1 MQDVHVICG
10 QALRCLLYNLK
21 IEVFVGTL
29 NWSDIPSLESVEV
42 DWDYEPENPLGKRSC
57 ARIGNKHL
65 YLCLDEKNV
74 PVKIISRKFFETGD
88 LLDISEAGLAVLL
101 GDTEMKEG
109 YHTKISL
116 QLGNK
121 KVISK
126 AVVRNICSV
135 DDKNRLGLEFVDP
148 ATDDSAFIKSL
159 IASRAYSF

>member
-1 MQDVHVICG
+1 V
-10 QALRCLLYNLK
+10 A
-21 IEVFVGTL
+21 TL
-29 NWSDIPSLESVEV
+29 NWSDIPSLENAEV

-57 ARIGNKHL
+57 VRIGNKHL
-65 YLCLDEKNV
+65 YLCLNEKDV
-74 PVKIISRKFFETGD
+74 PVKIISRNFIETGN

-116 QLGNK
+116 QLGTK

-126 AVVRNICSV
+126 VVVRNICSV

-148 ATDDSAFIKSL
+148 ATDHSEFIRNL
-159 IASRAYSF
+159 VASRAYSF